1 MNEENKHKIAST
13 IYTTA
18 VTTKKVVIREIKFI
32 WKPLLL
38 GIAIFAIFATIA
50 EWSDVIF
57 GSNQKEFWG
66 ICGLIGLFIPTLI
79 MYYKRLKIWVLKWK

>member
-1 MNEENKHKIAST
+1 MKDERKHKIAST

-18 VTTKKVVIREIKFI
+18 ITTKKVVIRELKFI

-38 GIAIFAIFATIA
+38 GIVIAAIFTTIA

-57 GSNQKEFWG
+57 GSNLKEFWG
-66 ICGLIGLFIPTLI
+66 ICGFIGLFLPTLI

>member
-18 VTTKKVVIREIKFI
+18 VTTKKVVIRELKFI

-38 GIAIFAIFATIA
+38 GIAIFVIFATIA
-50 EWSDVIF
+50 EWSDEIF

-66 ICGLIGLFIPTLI
+66 ICGFIGLFLPTLI
-79 MYYKRLKIWVLKWK
+79 MYYKRLKN

>member
-18 VTTKKVVIREIKFI
+18 VTTKKVVIRELKFI

-38 GIAIFAIFATIA
+38 GIAIFVIFATIA
-50 EWSDVIF
+50 EWSDEIF

-66 ICGLIGLFIPTLI
+66 ICGFIGLFLPTLI
-79 MYYKRLKIWVLKWK
+79 MYYKRLKNQVLKWK

>member
-1 MNEENKHKIAST
+1 MNDERKHKIASVIYNTT
-13 IYTTA
+13 I
-18 VTTKKVVIREIKFI
+18 TTKRVIVKELKFI

-38 GIAIFAIFATIA
+38 GIVIAAIFATIS

-66 ICGLIGLFIPTLI
+66 ICGFIGLFLPILI
-79 MYYKRLKIWVLKWK
+79 MYFKRLKNWVLKWK